1 MFKNLLLRLICC
13 LFITC
18 FSLLEGIIFEIE
30 NLKKFEETLQKLDK
44 SSLVLFDVDYTL
56 LTPQDASL
64 KPCGKGLRRKFL
76 HVLDLKRREYL
87 QSILALESEEELMDR
102 SFPLLIEEMQKN
114 NVPVIGLTALE
125 TGEYGKIKQLE
136 DWRISQL
143 KKFNMDFSSEFR
155 DYNPIILTECNS
167 YNGHYPLFKNG
178 VLFTNRQPK
187 GEVLSNFLK
196 KVGWVPNRILF
207 MDDSID
213 QIKSVESAAKILGIE
228 FIGFHYT
235 AAEKNSCEFDPLVG
249 EFQFKNLVE
258 NETWLRK
265 TEAKKILEKQACDKE
280 WK

>member
-1 MFKNLLLRLICC
+1 
-13 LFITC
+13 
-18 FSLLEGIIFEIE
+18 
-30 NLKKFEETLQKLDK
+30 
-44 SSLVLFDVDYTL
+44 VDYTL

-102 SFPLLIEEMQKN
+102 SFQSLIEEMQKN
-114 NVPVIGLTALE
+114 NVLVIGLTALE

-136 DWRISQL
+136 DWRLSQL
-143 KKFNMDFSSEFR
+143 KKFHIDFSSEFR
-155 DYNPIILTECNS
+155 DYNSIILTECNS

-178 VLFTNRQPK
+178 VVLFTNRQPE

-196 KVGWVPNRILF
+196 KVGWMPNKILF

-235 AAEKNSCEFDPLVG
+235 AAEKKHL
-249 EFQFKNLVE
+249 
-258 NETWLRK
+258 
-265 TEAKKILEKQACDKE
+265 
-280 WK
+280 